1 MKLRKLSF
9 SKESVKQHE
18 ESLLTRFERHRFLI
32 NSGLYGNY
40 LRQLKM
46 NVRKNKLVVYVDGE
60 ECQHKEPGD
69 GTVWVKMG
77 TRWVHIAM
85 ERSYK

>member
-1 MKLRKLSF
+1 
-9 SKESVKQHE
+9 
-18 ESLLTRFERHRFLI
+18 
-32 NSGLYGNY
+32 
-40 LRQLKM
+40 M